1 MKRMRKLFFIIPT
14 VLLIFAIPA
23 YAAGEGET
31 DKYWRDFLENLPDG
45 VEFSSED
52 DVISAVGIDALLSL
66 VFSAFSDN
74 IGGAVSFLALLLGIA
89 FLMALAE
96 CAAPS
101 ENPAFSRHIS
111 AGIST
116 VSSLLIFSRI
126 APICLSVKEGIINL
140 SLFFSLL
147 VPVFT
152 AVLSAGG
159 SVNSATTQALNM
171 NITYGIIVFV
181 AERVL
186 LPLVFLMF
194 ALALVGNM
202 DSGAISTLSKK
213 IRGFFTWAISI
224 GGAVITGAV
233 AMQSV
238 IANAKD
244 TAYIRAIKYAS
255 SGMIPIVGT
264 TVSSALGNLIGG
276 LSFVKSAI
284 GVGSVVAILAI
295 VLSPMVNL
303 LLYRF
308 SFSLSISLLEYMGA
322 HGGARSFTSFRSAI
336 DCLISVYAVVSVVS
350 VLEIIVFMKSG
361 VMAFG

>member
-1 MKRMRKLFFIIPT
+1 MKKLRRLLFIIPA
-14 VLLIFAIPA
+14 VLLVFAVPVFA
-23 YAAGEGET
+23 EGET
-31 DKYWRDFLENLPDG
+31 DNYWSDFEERLPDG
-45 VEFSSED
+45 VDISGED
-52 DVISAVGIDALLSL
+52 EVISAVGIDALLSL
-66 VFSAFSDN
+66 IVSALSDN
-74 IGGAVSFLALLLGIA
+74 VGGAVSFLALLLGVS

-101 ENPAFSRHIS
+101 ESPAFSRHIS

-116 VSSLLIFSRI
+116 VSSLLIFGRI
-126 APICLSVKEGIINL
+126 APVCFSVREGIINL
-140 SLFFSLL
+140 SVFFSSI

-159 SVNSATTQALNM
+159 SVNSAATQALNM

-181 AERVL
+181 AERLL

-194 ALALVGNM
+194 SLALVGNM
-202 DSGAISTLSKK
+202 DSGAVSTLSKK

-224 GGAVITGAV
+224 LGAVITGAV

-276 LSFVKSAI
+276 LSFVKSTI
-284 GVGSVVAILAI
+284 GVSSVVAILVI

-308 SFSLSISLLEYMGA
+308 SFSLSISVLEYIGA
-322 HGGARSFTSFRSAI
+322 AGGVRSLTAFRSAI

-350 VLEIIVFMKSG
+350 VLEVVVFMKSG